1 MPQLIVIALI
11 GAGFYAAYRWM
22 RQASDAITAELNR
35 AEDEHRQRAGGGR
48 VEKDLG
54 RLEYDA
60 GDGRLSAAKA
70 KLNGLRMDRSG
81 RAPHAPR
88 LGREAFARQLLGWQ
102 HSARVSRSAPR
113 DRAC

>member
-35 AEDEHRQRAGGGR
+35 AEDEHRRRAAGGR

-54 RLEYDA
+54 RLEYDPA
-60 GDGRLSAAKA
+60 TGVYRPQKRG
-70 KLNGLRMDRSG
+70 
-81 RAPHAPR
+81 
-88 LGREAFARQLLGWQ
+88 
-102 HSARVSRSAPR
+102 
-113 DRAC
+113 C

>member
-35 AEDEHRQRAGGGR
+35 AEDEHRRRAGGGR

-54 RLEYDA
+54 RLEYDPTT
-60 GDGRLSAAKA
+60 GVYRPQE
-70 KLNGLRMDRSG
+70 RS
-81 RAPHAPR
+81 
-88 LGREAFARQLLGWQ
+88 
-102 HSARVSRSAPR
+102 
-113 DRAC
+113 

>member
-35 AEDEHRQRAGGGR
+35 VEDAHRRRAAGGR

-54 RLEYDA
+54 RLEYDPA
-60 GDGRLSAAKA
+60 TGVYRPQKRG
-70 KLNGLRMDRSG
+70 
-81 RAPHAPR
+81 
-88 LGREAFARQLLGWQ
+88 
-102 HSARVSRSAPR
+102 
-113 DRAC
+113 C